1 MSAAALSAALQPH
14 RYLWPRDDL
23 AATGWKRTTGGMW
36 QRRLPES
43 DAAVAA
49 DSRWPALF
57 PSPVCLVTAAHGAAM
72 VLERVVGPSI
82 VNRFPYVL
90 ALSFCVEPL
99 SDRHYARRAFTTVL
113 EAGGGAAVQLLPP
126 GPALDRALAAI
137 ETTPERETSAR
148 LTRSGLATRRALTS
162 AAPVFTD
169 AYLVYE
175 GRLVRPGRDF
185 EGQPIYPQPWL
196 DVGSH
201 RVYFLEVTAI
211 QLRRD
216 IAEGRSQIRWR
227 SLPAWSPAAVTRAA
241 PRTKAA
247 GPGAG
252 YQKPYTP
259 HYAFPSAGTIAFEA
273 DELADG
279 MAVKRLPSEKADQVE
294 VDNDRARWPCFFPSS
309 VGMITTWA
317 ADGRP
322 NLMPCGSTTVLSR
335 QPLVIAPCVGY
346 AAINERYAPRLTLE
360 LIRKNRAFGCGV
372 PFIGERIVEAIKYAG
387 NVSWQAAGDKVA
399 QAGLVVARGG
409 PAPVL
414 TDLPVHF
421 DCEVVDEVRLGT
433 HVMFLGAVR
442 RIRVRRDVSA
452 ANPLEW
458 CPWADVRPV
467 DG

>member
-1 MSAAALSAALQPH
+1 MSAGALAPALQPY
-14 RYLWPRDDL
+14 RYLWPREHL
-23 AATGWKRTTGGMW
+23 AGAGWRPLAGGGSERM
-36 QRRLPES
+36 LPES
-43 DAAVAA
+43 RESLAA

-57 PSPVCLVTAAHGAAM
+57 PSPVCLVTAAHGATA

-90 ALSFCVEPL
+90 ALSFCVQPL
-99 SDRHYARRAFTTVL
+99 SDRHYARRRFTSVL
-113 EAGGGAAVQLLPP
+113 EAGGTAAVQFLVP
-126 GPALDRALAAI
+126 GPALDRVLSVIDATPEH
-137 ETTPERETSAR
+137 ETTARVPRTGLTTRSAR
-148 LTRSGLATRRALTS
+148 TS

-175 GRLVRPGRDF
+175 GRLVRPGRDL
-185 EGQPIYPQPWL
+185 EGEPIYGRPWL

-216 IAEGRSQIRWR
+216 IAEGRSQVHWR
-227 SLPAWSPAAVTRAA
+227 SLPAWSPADAA
-241 PRTKAA
+241 PPVAA
-247 GPGAG
+247 DGSAPRAG
-252 YQKPYTP
+252 YQKGYTP

-273 DELADG
+273 DAVADG
-279 MAVKRLPSEKADQVE
+279 MAVKHLPPEAADQVE

-309 VGMITTWA
+309 VGMITTWT

-322 NLMPCGSTTVLSR
+322 NLMPCGSTTVVSR
-335 QPLVIAPCVGY
+335 HPLVITPCVGY

-372 PFIGERIVEAIKYAG
+372 PFISDRVVAAIKYAG
-387 NVSWQAAGDKVA
+387 NVSLQAAGDKVA
-399 QAGLVVARGG
+399 RAGLAVEGGG

-421 DCEVVDEVRLGT
+421 DCEVLDEVRLGT

-442 RIRVRRDVSA
+442 RIRVRADVTP
-452 ANPLEW
+452 ANALEW
-458 CPWADVRPV
+458 CPWADVGPS

>member
-1 MSAAALSAALQPH
+1 VSAGALAPALEPY
-14 RYLWPRDDL
+14 RYLWPREDL
-23 AATGWKRTTGGMW
+23 AGTGWRQRAGGAW
-36 QRRLPES
+36 ERALPES
-43 DAAVAA
+43 RQALAA

-57 PSPVCLVTAAHGAAM
+57 PSPVCLVTAADGATV

-99 SDRHYARRAFTTVL
+99 SERHYARRGFTSVL
-113 EAGGGAAVQLLPP
+113 ESTASVAVQFLAP
-126 GPALDRALAAI
+126 GPLLDRTLDAI
-137 ETTPERETSAR
+137 ESTPERSTAQR
-148 LTRSGLATRRALTS
+148 IARSGLRTRRALTS

-175 GRLVRPGRDF
+175 GRLVRAGRDLDG
-185 EGQPIYPQPWL
+185 EPIYAQPWL

-216 IAEGRSQIRWR
+216 IAEGRSQIHWR
-227 SLPAWSPAAVTRAA
+227 SLPAWSPQLTTPPAESQDNAW
-241 PRTKAA
+241 
-247 GPGAG
+247 PGAG
-252 YQKPYTP
+252 YQKGYTP
-259 HYAFPSAGTIAFEA
+259 HYAFPSPGTIAFEA
-273 DELADG
+273 DEVADG
-279 MAVKRLPSEKADQVE
+279 MAIKHLPPEAADQVE

-317 ADGRP
+317 ADDRP

-335 QPLVIAPCVGY
+335 HPLVITPCVGY

-372 PFIGERIVEAIKYAG
+372 PFISDQVIAAIKYAG
-387 NVSWQAAGDKVA
+387 NISMQAGGDKVA
-399 QAGLVVARGG
+399 RAGLAVERGG
-409 PAPVL
+409 PSPVL

-421 DCEVVDEVRLGT
+421 DCEVLDEVRLGT
-433 HVMFLGAVR
+433 HVMFLGAVK
-442 RIRVRRDVSA
+442 RIRVRPDVTA

-458 CPWADVRPV
+458 CPWADVRPA